1 VNPNPTWPSRVAAV
15 RAATMLVARAARPA
29 SADERARSVWV
40 RRISDWVLVMVA
52 LAGLGGGCAWTRR
65 PMRPE
70 KEAGQWYAV
79 EEGETLG
86 DVARRAGVPEEDLLE
101 VNGLQRRDQVHP
113 GSLIFVLDGPTGRV
127 VLGKGAAQSAALA
140 ADGAGR
146 AGDAATRGADD
157 GVEEGEGGEGGAGR
171 HAKARFCWPLE
182 APQITSYFGNRWGR
196 THEGI
201 DLTAAV
207 GTPVLAADAGEVVYA
222 GNKLHGYGNMVVIRH
237 SGDLMTVYAH
247 NSVVLVKAGERV
259 KLGQRVAL
267 SGQSGHATGP
277 HLHFEVRKA
286 QIPRDPMRF
295 LPHLVQSSGRSP
307 KS

>member
-1 VNPNPTWPSRVAAV
+1 VFLNLTWPP
-15 RAATMLVARAARPA
+15 RAALMLALGLALGPA
-29 SADERARSVWV
+29 
-40 RRISDWVLVMVA
+40 
-52 LAGLGGGCAWTRR
+52 GGCSWPRR
-65 PMRPE
+65 PEHAQKDP
-70 KEAGQWYAV
+70 GQWYEL

-86 DVARRAGVPEEDLLE
+86 DVARRAGVPEEDVLE
-101 VNGLQRRDQVHP
+101 VNGLRRPDEVHP
-113 GSLIFVLDGPTGRV
+113 GSLIFVIDGPGGRV
-127 VLGKGAAQSAALA
+127 PLGR
-140 ADGAGR
+140 D
-146 AGDAATRGADD
+146 
-157 GVEEGEGGEGGAGR
+157 GGEGSLAHGEGAGAGQAAAAEEDDGEHGKLGCAEGAAAR
-171 HAKARFCWPLE
+171 GKARFCWPID

-222 GNKLHGYGNMVVIRH
+222 GNRVRGYGNMVVIRH

-247 NSVVLVKAGERV
+247 NSVLLVKVGERV
-259 KLGQRVAL
+259 TIGQRVAL

-286 QIPRDPMRF
+286 QVPRDPMRF
-295 LPHLVQSSGRSP
+295 LPHLVQSSARSP

>member
-1 VNPNPTWPSRVAAV
+1 MT
-15 RAATMLVARAARPA
+15 
-29 SADERARSVWV
+29 
-40 RRISDWVLVMVA
+40 VA
-52 LAGLGGGCAWTRR
+52 LAGLVGGCSWIRR

-86 DVARRAGVPEEDLLE
+86 DVARRAGVPEVDLLE
-101 VNGLQRRDQVHP
+101 VNGLRRSDEVHP
-113 GSLIFVLDGPTGRV
+113 GSLIFVLDGPAGRAL
-127 VLGKGAAQSAALA
+127 LGKDAAQSAALA
-140 ADGAGR
+140 AEGAGQ

-157 GVEEGEGGEGGAGR
+157 GVEGEEGGEGGASR

>member
-1 VNPNPTWPSRVAAV
+1 
-15 RAATMLVARAARPA
+15 
-29 SADERARSVWV
+29 
-40 RRISDWVLVMVA
+40 
-52 LAGLGGGCAWTRR
+52 
-65 PMRPE
+65 
-70 KEAGQWYAV
+70 
-79 EEGETLG
+79 
-86 DVARRAGVPEEDLLE
+86 
-101 VNGLQRRDQVHP
+101 
-113 GSLIFVLDGPTGRV
+113 
-127 VLGKGAAQSAALA
+127 
-140 ADGAGR
+140 
-146 AGDAATRGADD
+146 
-157 GVEEGEGGEGGAGR
+157 
-171 HAKARFCWPLE
+171 
-182 APQITSYFGNRWGR
+182 
-196 THEGI
+196 
-201 DLTAAV
+201 
-207 GTPVLAADAGEVVYA
+207 VLAADAGEVVYA

>member
-1 VNPNPTWPSRVAAV
+1 V
-15 RAATMLVARAARPA
+15 
-29 SADERARSVWV
+29 
-40 RRISDWVLVMVA
+40 
-52 LAGLGGGCAWTRR
+52 LAGLAGGCAWTRR

-101 VNGLQRRDQVHP
+101 VNGLRRSDEVHP
-113 GSLIFVLDGPTGRV
+113 GSLIFVLDGPAGRV
-127 VLGKGAAQSAALA
+127 ALGKDTTKDAALA
-140 ADGAGR
+140 ADGAGQ
-146 AGDAATRGADD
+146 AGGAATHGAEQ
-157 GVEEGEGGEGGAGR
+157 GGEGEDGGEGGAAR

-222 GNKLHGYGNMVVIRH
+222 GNKLRGYGNMVVIRH